1 MSDHQKKTELACVQ
15 SLLRPTELC
24 YVICNPPHSP
34 THPPLCVLPMLTFC
48 VAVPL
53 SFLCPIPCVPL
64 RCVHAVNT
72 REWIQSGR
80 SLDVILAV
88 VTNTTTKPD
97 ESAIFTLV
105 CHDGSWEIRDV
116 IPITGDISFRF
127 VSAPAAAA
135 AAAAAAVGASPAGER
150 SSAPTVL
157 RTGDFTSKLQ
167 VPYFE
172 LKTPLSAQ
180 QQQLLMGVIGAMGGS
195 ADALQNEYVYE
206 TSNPTAA
213 NTFRAAITK
222 AFSVAK
228 EARFTVNGRSHEWV
242 KYYTLL
248 RGASEVAA
256 ASTDFVSTGAARR
269 GRGSTN
275 SSSNSSSGNSSNSSS
290 GSATGKKGAQAV
302 VPSPSDMTMAWIA
315 KMLRTREAEFTTQR
329 TMAVFVGTWNV
340 NGQEPPAS
348 LEPWLVVP
356 GLAPDIYCVGF
367 QELDL
372 SASALMLRDTSQ
384 APPWQIAIQST
395 LRAVGDYVLL
405 QKKQLVGILLFVYVR
420 REHLP
425 RVSDVVIDEHAV
437 GIVGLGNKGGVA
449 IRFAVCDSTF
459 CIVNSHL
466 NAHMENVPRRNQD
479 YHDIRRRLFASGGDY
494 CPITPTAL
502 ESTPTSGS
510 GSSSGG
516 GGAGSGNPSS
526 SSSISNNTASTVSF
540 VVNGV
545 DSAAGL
551 GSEQGGPASPAVTAV
566 ATAVATAAAA
576 TTGGGGSGQQ
586 PYVGTIFD
594 HDFLFWLGDLNYRI
608 EAPNAE
614 VRAKVQQGDFEALL
628 EADQL
633 RAQIRAGL
641 AFEQFQEAAIRF
653 APTYKYD
660 QQSTAYDTS
669 SKARVPAW
677 CDRIL
682 WHVKDPESLAPS
694 SYGRHELLTSDHRPV
709 SGVFHVKVKT
719 VVVEKRAQVYQ
730 DLLKQLD
737 TMENET
743 MPDVQISQS
752 VLDFGSVCYQQSVT
766 RTVTLTN
773 PGMVLARWLFIP
785 KLDQTSVH
793 KPWLRVAPYSGIL
806 IPHEAAQIAITIDV
820 DQASVAALNSGD
832 DQLEDVLIL
841 HVDKGKD
848 IFLTLAGT
856 FQRSCFGMSLELL
869 SRYPGPVRTT
879 QPLPP
884 DTPPEAR
891 LAIPKELWRIVDY
904 LYRFG
909 MEEPDIFFQSGSA
922 DMAQIRDC
930 LDTGESFSTHAFNV
944 HSMAN
949 TLVNFLCGLSE
960 PVIPASL
967 FQRALDVSGTFASC
981 RQLVA
986 TQLSAVHYNTFYYIT
1001 SFFREVL
1008 TFSPANGLTVQ
1019 NVAFL
1024 LGQCLLRSPAP
1035 IKKKDLQSCRCK
1047 MTAFIRHFLL
1057 EEK

>member
-1 MSDHQKKTELACVQ
+1 M
-15 SLLRPTELC
+15 
-24 YVICNPPHSP
+24 
-34 THPPLCVLPMLTFC
+34 
-48 VAVPL
+48 
-53 SFLCPIPCVPL
+53 
-64 RCVHAVNT
+64 HAVNT

-88 VTNTTTKPD
+88 VTNTATKPD

-105 CHDGSWEIRDV
+105 CRDGTWEIRDA

-135 AAAAAAVGASPAGER
+135 AAAAAAATPAGER
-150 SSAPTVL
+150 ASAPTAAAL
-157 RTGDFTSKLQ
+157 RGSDFTARLQ

-172 LKTPLSAQ
+172 LKTPLSTQ

-206 TSNPTAA
+206 TSSTTAA
-213 NTFRAAITK
+213 NTFRAAVTK
-222 AFSVAK
+222 AFSAAR
-228 EARFTVNGRSHEWV
+228 EARFTVDGRSHEWV
-242 KYYTLL
+242 RHYTLL
-248 RGASEVAA
+248 RGPALDPS
-256 ASTDFVSTGAARR
+256 SDSVS
-269 GRGSTN
+269 
-275 SSSNSSSGNSSNSSS
+275 SSS
-290 GSATGKKGAQAV
+290 GSGAGGASGTSRRGNGNNGHGGNNGSGGNSGNGNGSGSGNGNGSNSGSGNKKGSHTT
-302 VPSPSDMTMAWIA
+302 VPTPSDMTMAWIA

-329 TMAVFVGTWNV
+329 TMVVFAGTWNV
-340 NGQEPPAS
+340 NGQAPPAS
-348 LEPWLVVP
+348 LERWLVVP

-384 APPWQIAIQST
+384 APPWQLAIQAT
-395 LRAVGDYVLL
+395 LRGVGDYVLL

-479 YHDIRRRLFASGGDY
+479 YHDIRRRLFASGGEP
-494 CPITPTAL
+494 CPTSTSAPDPAPLTPSSGSSGHSASATA
-502 ESTPTSGS
+502 SGS
-510 GSSSGG
+510 GNTSSS
-516 GGAGSGNPSS
+516 ASS
-526 SSSISNNTASTVSF
+526 STGSSTVSF

-545 DSAAGL
+545 DS
-551 GSEQGGPASPAVTAV
+551 
-566 ATAVATAAAA
+566 TAALGGEQAGA
-576 TTGGGGSGQQ
+576 GTSAGGGGQQQQQQQQSQQQ
-586 PYVGTIFD
+586 PSQQQPFTGTIFD
-594 HDFLFWLGDLNYRI
+594 HDFLFWMGDLNYRI
-608 EAPNAE
+608 EGANAE
-614 VRAKVQQGDFEALL
+614 VRAKVQQGDFAALL

-641 AFEQFQEAAIRF
+641 AFEQFQEAPIRF

-682 WHVKDPESLAPS
+682 WHAKDPESVAAS

-719 VVVEKRAQVYQ
+719 VVGERRAQVYQ

-752 VLDFGSVCYQQSVT
+752 VLDFGRVCYQQSVT
-766 RTVTLTN
+766 RTVALTN

-785 KLDQTSVH
+785 KLDQTCVH

-806 IPHEAAQIAITIDV
+806 IPHEEAQIAVTIDV

-848 IFLTLAGT
+848 IFLTLTGA

-879 QPLPP
+879 QPLAP

-891 LAIPKELWRIVDY
+891 LAVPKELWRIVDY

-909 MEEPDIFFQSGSA
+909 MEEPDVFFQSGGA
-922 DMAQIRDC
+922 DMACIRDC
-930 LDTGESFSTHAFNV
+930 LDTGESFSTHAFSV

-949 TLVNFLCGLSE
+949 TLLNFLCGLSDAVVPE
-960 PVIPASL
+960 RL
-967 FQRALDVSGTFASC
+967 FHRALDASASFAAA

-986 TQLSAVHYNTFYYIT
+986 TQLSAVHYNTFYYIL

-1008 TFSPANGLTVQ
+1008 TFSPANGLSVQ

-1024 LGQCLLRSPAP
+1024 LGQCLLRPPTP